1 MFFINNS
8 YGRTKSEG
16 RRVDVVLCDMTTTPL
31 RYQSPGFVPRTRIA
45 GFDMDWT
52 LIRTKS
58 GRVFPTSPDDWTL
71 FHDHVVP
78 RVQALYAEGYAI
90 CVFTNQE
97 GVSKG
102 RVTAEALVKKFAA
115 VGAALGVPVLCQAAT
130 HNDGFRKPRVGMWTR
145 LETEWQ
151 AAHGVVVDRAAS
163 LYVGDAA
170 GRPSIENTH
179 RKGKRTADFHDADY
193 KFALNLGVG
202 HFAVPEE
209 CFATGETVPDRSTW
223 RLHAPHAFV
232 PATLVTP
239 VDNYRALVEHAFA
252 GCDAWVRDKNHD
264 MDEDDVATPIL
275 DPKTVALWLCVGP
288 PAAGKSTFCATHAPA
303 VTRINQDTLKT
314 RARCLKQARAQLAAG
329 KPCIVDGTHRDAAAR
344 ALYVRVAEEAQVP
357 CYCLWFDRTK
367 DEAMHLNALRML
379 TGGAHVPAVALHTYF
394 KRYQVPHATEGFARV
409 VRVPWCAAFASEAAR
424 ALAGQY
430 LV

>member
-1 MFFINNS
+1 
-8 YGRTKSEG
+8 
-16 RRVDVVLCDMTTTPL
+16 MTTL
-31 RYQSPGFVPRTRIA
+31 LVYQSPGFEPRTRIA

-52 LIRTKS
+52 VIRTKS

-71 FHDHVVP
+71 FHDHVAP

-90 CVFTNQE
+90 CLFTNQE

-102 RVTAEALVKKFAA
+102 RVTAEALVKKFGA
-115 VGAALGVPVLCQAAT
+115 VGVALGVPVLCQAAT
-130 HNDGFRKPRVGMWTR
+130 HNDHFRKPRMGMWTR
-145 LETEWQ
+145 LETEWK
-151 AAHGVVVDRAAS
+151 AEHGVVVDRAES

-170 GRPSIENTH
+170 GRPCSGGPK
-179 RKGKRTADFHDADY
+179 RKGKGKADFHDADY

-202 HFAVPEE
+202 RFAVPEE
-209 CFATGETVPDRSTW
+209 CFATGETVPDRATW
-223 RLHAPHAFV
+223 RLHTPFAFV
-232 PATLVTP
+232 PTTLVVP
-239 VDNYRALVEHAFA
+239 ADNYHTLVEHAFA
-252 GCDAWVRDKNHD
+252 GCDAWVRDND
-264 MDEDDVATPIL
+264 ASAPTI
-275 DPKTVALWLCVGP
+275 DPETVALWLCVGP

-303 VTRINQDTLKT
+303 IARINQDTLKT

-329 KPCIVDGTHRDAAAR
+329 KPCIVDGTHRDAATR
-344 ALYVRVAEEAQVP
+344 ALYVQVAEEENVP

-367 DEAMHLNALRML
+367 EEAMHLNALRRL

-394 KRYQVPHATEGFARV
+394 KRWQLPHATEGFTRV
-409 VRVPWCAAFASEAAR
+409 IRVPWHPAFTSEEAQ

>member
-1 MFFINNS
+1 MA
-8 YGRTKSEG
+8 
-16 RRVDVVLCDMTTTPL
+16 TTLL
-31 RYQSPGFVPRTRIA
+31 RYQSPGFEPRTRIA

-71 FHDHVVP
+71 FHDHVAP

-102 RVTAEALVKKFAA
+102 RVTAEALVHKFAA
-115 VGAALGVPVLCQAAT
+115 VGEALGVPVLCQAAT

-151 AAHGVVVDRAAS
+151 AEHGVVVDRAAS

-170 GRPSIENTH
+170 GRPSSGGPK
-179 RKGKRTADFHDADY
+179 RKGKNKSDFHDADY

-209 CFATGETVPDRSTW
+209 CFATGQPVPDRSTW
-223 RLHAPHAFV
+223 RLHAPTAFV
-232 PATLVTP
+232 PAALTVEADDT
-239 VDNYRALVEHAFA
+239 RA
-252 GCDAWVRDKNHD
+252 DA
-264 MDEDDVATPIL
+264 APTI
-275 DPKTVALWLCVGP
+275 DPTTAALWLCVGP

-303 VTRINQDTLKT
+303 VARINQDTLKT
-314 RARCLKQARAQLAAG
+314 RARCIKEARTVLAKGA
-329 KPCIVDGTHRDAAAR
+329 PCIVDGTHRDAAAR
-344 ALYVRVAEEAQVP
+344 AHYVQVAEAAQVP

-367 DEAMHLNALRML
+367 EEAMHLNALRGL
-379 TGGAHVPAVALHTYF
+379 TGGARVPAVALHTYF
-394 KRYQVPHATEGFARV
+394 KRAESPQAAEGFAGV
-409 VRVPWCAAFASEAAR
+409 ERVPWCATFASEAAR